1 MYTGYVVLLCS
12 DRVPVSCM
20 TNLYKLQTTS
30 TEQKKKTS
38 ENPKLFAFLLAS
50 AQPSRGSI
58 CFLANGGNTCTLCLL
73 FIC

>member
-1 MYTGYVVLLCS
+1 MLFFCVVTVTGYDELLQI
-12 DRVPVSCM
+12 
-20 TNLYKLQTTS
+20 TNLQTTS